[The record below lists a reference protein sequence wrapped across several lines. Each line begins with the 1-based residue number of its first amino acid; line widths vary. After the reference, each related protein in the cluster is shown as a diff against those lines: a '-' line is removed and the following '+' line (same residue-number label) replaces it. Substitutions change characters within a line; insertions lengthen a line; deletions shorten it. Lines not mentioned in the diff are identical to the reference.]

1 MTRIISCITVVLIL
15 AVALL
20 GAGCMESDADVA
32 AKNLSQAAEQFEVPR
47 RIVFFN
53 GITDNYLLTVEGY
66 CSVETKDSGLQGA
79 LEVTCKSDD
88 GFKKLFLG
96 LSDNVSY
103 FVDQL
108 QPVDVSTQHYRII
121 FKPSTIVPSV
131 DAR

>member
-1 MTRIISCITVVLIL
+1 MRKFGMGLMALVL
-15 AVALL
+15 VCTALL

-32 AKNLSQAAEQFEVPR
+32 AKNISKAAEQFEVPR

-66 CSVETKDSGLQGA
+66 CSVETADSGLSGA

-108 QPVDVSTQHYRII
+108 QPIDVSTQHYRII

>member
-1 MTRIISCITVVLIL
+1 MRRFISMSL
-15 AVALL
+15 AVAFIAGALL
-20 GAGCMESDADVA
+20 TTGCMESDADVA
-32 AKNLSQAAEQFEVPR
+32 AHNISKAAEQFEVPR

-66 CSVETKDSGLQGA
+66 CSVETADSGLSGA
-79 LEVTCKSDD
+79 LEVTCKSEE

-108 QPVDVSTQHYRII
+108 SPIDVSTQHYRII
-121 FKPSTIVPSV
+121 FKPSTIVPSI

>member
-1 MTRIISCITVVLIL
+1 MRKFGMGLMALVL
-15 AVALL
+15 VCTALL

-32 AKNLSQAAEQFEVPR
+32 AKNISKAAEQFEVPR

-53 GITDNYLLTVEGY
+53 GITDNYLMVVEGY
-66 CSVETKDSGLQGA
+66 CSVETTDSGLNGA
-79 LEVTCKSDD
+79 LEVTCKSDE

-108 QPVDVSTQHYRII
+108 QPIDVSTQHYRVI
-121 FKPSTIVPSV
+121 FKPSTVIPSV